1 MSASPDRSV
10 RPAQRGDEAAIAR
23 LQLGAWRSL
32 TGGRALDARGITEG
46 MLARQWEA
54 TLAAPRPAGSAALI
68 ALHANTIVGFAL
80 AGPDEAGAG
89 SPQSE
94 PHEAEAGEAT
104 QVYELVV
111 DPDFRRTGHAS
122 RLLAAIADLMSGQ
135 LCGSEWKMRSAS
147 ASTPPLDSPPR
158 ARFARSAIRRSTC
171 GGRSATKGPRGP
183 VAVGR
188 FPHRGRT
195 AMRG

>member
-32 TGGRALDARGITEG
+32 MGGSALDARGITEG

-94 PHEAEAGEAT
+94 PHEAEVGEAT

-122 RLLAAIADLMSGQ
+122 RLLAAIADLTSGQ
-135 LCGSEWKMRSAS
+135 LRVWVGVEDEERQRFYSSAG
-147 ASTPPLDSPPR
+147 
-158 ARFARSAIRRSTC
+158 FAPS
-171 GGRSATKGPRGP
+171 G
-183 VAVGR
+183 AV
-188 FPHRGRT
+188 RT
-195 AMRG
+195 LGDQTQHMWWAQRD